1 MRVRDVASSRAGDK
15 GQALDITLVVE
26 DLQQYPRL
34 ARLLTEER
42 VKQAYAGVVDGPV
55 QRYEL
60 PSLGALKF
68 VFPEALG
75 GGVFS
80 SLHAG
85 THWQKA
91 TASVLLDLE
100 IP

>member
-1 MRVRDVASSRAGDK
+1 MASSRAGDK
-15 GQALDITLVVE
+15 GRTLDITVVVE
-26 DLQQYPRL
+26 DLGLYPEL
-34 ARLLTEER
+34 AGSLTEDVVAR
-42 VKQAYAGVVDGPV
+42 AYDGVVDGPV
-55 QRYEL
+55 RRYEL
-60 PSLGALKF
+60 PALGALKF

-91 TASVLLDLE
+91 TASVVLDLE